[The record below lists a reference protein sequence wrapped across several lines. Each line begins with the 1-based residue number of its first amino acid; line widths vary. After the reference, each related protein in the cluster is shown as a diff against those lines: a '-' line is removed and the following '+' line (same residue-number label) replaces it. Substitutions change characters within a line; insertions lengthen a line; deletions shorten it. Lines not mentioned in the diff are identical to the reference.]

1 MTTVKYTPE
10 KTPLQ
15 YIFLLI
21 FYKIMLYFKLK
32 HKKMEKEMR

>member
-21 FYKIMLYFKLK
+21 FYKFMLYFKLK
-32 HKKMEKEMR
+32 HKNLKKEKR